1 MPSFARWTVRVAILC
16 LLFNLELHA
25 GRVLEPIRAGMGHR
39 QFTLRPLPGP
49 SSASAF
55 AYFFWSSGLR
65 VKRVGNQ
72 ACDRDHHRGPR
83 TAPAPSGRLL
93 GSWWRTPGYSGSG
106 DPRLDVGVVVRC
118 IPVSEP
124 APDKQQGV
132 ARHVVGAVALGVE
145 TVGYELL
152 AGATLTTAAATAGM
166 GAGHHV
172 AGSAFDTVGATT
184 VGSGFH
190 QAGDAL
196 YAVARKSFAL
206 AGEAARSAMD
216 SFAGPPRTQV
226 DEQPPN

>member
-1 MPSFARWTVRVAILC
+1 
-16 LLFNLELHA
+16 
-25 GRVLEPIRAGMGHR
+25 
-39 QFTLRPLPGP
+39 
-49 SSASAF
+49 
-55 AYFFWSSGLR
+55 
-65 VKRVGNQ
+65 
-72 ACDRDHHRGPR
+72 
-83 TAPAPSGRLL
+83 
-93 GSWWRTPGYSGSG
+93 
-106 DPRLDVGVVVRC
+106 VVVRC

-124 APDKQQGV
+124 APDNQQGV

-206 AGEAARSAMD
+206 AGEAARGAMD